1 MMSKNAGR
9 KWPIIIALSILAV
22 IGFSV
27 ATVKVAINNPV
38 EMSDYGMQ
46 NYHEYDNDVNEI
58 INAKIAFDKKYTI
71 AFLTP
76 QISEKGTVLVY
87 QLRDK
92 SGKAVNNAKFSV
104 VLTRPNTTKLDLNLT
119 APTVDEGKYT
129 FSAVELPKIGRWDI
143 LAKISVGT
151 DQRYYNLKADTRN
164 PNTIEF

>member
-1 MMSKNAGR
+1 MFKNPGT
-9 KWPIIIALSILAV
+9 KWPIIIA
-22 IGFSV
+22 V
-27 ATVKVAINNPV
+27 ATVIVIVFGVLTIKAAINNPV

-46 NYHEYDNDVNEI
+46 NYHEYDNNANDI
-58 INAKIAFDKKYTI
+58 INAKIEFDKKYTI
-71 AFLTP
+71 AFLTQ
-76 QISEKGTVLVY
+76 QITEKGTVLVY
-87 QLRDK
+87 QLSDK

-129 FSAVELPKIGRWDI
+129 FSAVDLPKIGRWDI